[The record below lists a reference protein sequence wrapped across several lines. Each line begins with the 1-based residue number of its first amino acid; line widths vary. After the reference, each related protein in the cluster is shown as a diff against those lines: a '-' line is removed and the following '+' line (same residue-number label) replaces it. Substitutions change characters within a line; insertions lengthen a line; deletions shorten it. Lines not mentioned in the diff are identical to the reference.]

1 MSIKVSSERD
11 NATTMHDL
19 KKLSDKRVQVS
30 SFRQDSD
37 LSSLDIDVL
46 VEDWPD
52 IVFRYYEDTDDL
64 AVYFVKA
71 SPGVIDYCED
81 TSDDILVSYDSNDK
95 IVSVDID
102 GISKILQ
109 CHMFD
114 VREEVDGKPPLMLNS
129 IYYRDSDTLKVYFID
144 FIPSAS
150 TVCKKTDIEDI
161 EIEVDDT
168 GRIVCILF
176 CNANEKIAK
185 LITEE
190 ERKSLALKCEE
201 ETKEL
206 EKWSNRIVRVY
217 NGKF

>member
-1 MSIKVSSERD
+1 
-11 NATTMHDL
+11 MHAGL
-19 KKLSDKRVQVS
+19 F
-30 SFRQDSD
+30 SFTPQCGYAR
-37 LSSLDIDVL
+37 
-46 VEDWPD
+46 PD

>member
-46 VEDWPD
+46 VEDCLFSFTPQCGYARPD

-150 TVCKKTDIEDI
+150 T
-161 EIEVDDT
+161 
-168 GRIVCILF
+168 
-176 CNANEKIAK
+176 KIAK